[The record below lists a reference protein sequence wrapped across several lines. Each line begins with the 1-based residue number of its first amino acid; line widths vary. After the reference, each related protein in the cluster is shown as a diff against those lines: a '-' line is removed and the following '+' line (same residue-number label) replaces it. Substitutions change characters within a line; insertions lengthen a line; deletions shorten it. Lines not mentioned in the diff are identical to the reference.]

1 MQIAV
6 DGVVDT
12 LRRVPPPQFQ
22 PGEVCRRLRGVQ
34 LDPESLAPY
43 LLFAPRRY
51 TRNLIYR
58 DDLFELIALCWEPH
72 TASPIHNHSGQLCW
86 LSIQAGA
93 LRLENFHSLDGPGPG
108 DGIRIV
114 PKGCVE
120 RADAG
125 IVDLQQGEDGIHRV
139 SNPFDTRAVSLH
151 VYSRPYDSC
160 LAYDPATS
168 SAREMRLAYHSV
180 GGRIVGRQGR
190 VEERQ

>member
-1 MQIAV
+1 MQVAV
-6 DGVVDT
+6 DGIVET
-12 LRRVPPPQFQ
+12 LRGVPPPEFR
-22 PGEVCRRLRGVQ
+22 PGEVCRRLQGVN
-34 LDPESLAPY
+34 LDPGSLEPY

-58 DDLFELIALCWEPH
+58 DALFELIALCWEPH
-72 TASPIHNHSGQLCW
+72 TESPIHNHSGQLCW

-108 DGIRIV
+108 AGIRIV
-114 PKGCVE
+114 PKGAVE

-139 SNPFDTRAVSLH
+139 SNPFDARAVSLH

-160 LAYDPATS
+160 LAYDPAAQT
-168 SAREMRLAYHSV
+168 AREMRLAYHSV
-180 GGRIVGRQGR
+180 GGRIVGKPGRAEDRQ
-190 VEERQ
+190 